1 MMVVCCRP
9 AKKAQSCGACLDARS
24 ESERVG
30 CRQAEEGK
38 EGRRGAVGAAAG
50 RKAAHGLTWW
60 TWCETRRKCVAE
72 SGCVM
77 CVAAVLHCEHF
88 REAAYARFLSSVNI
102 WDNVWKPRGRR
113 RRSQSSVGAAS
124 VEGDRYKGCHRD
136 FKAGR
141 REQQGVASVRAC
153 RGRTPSKAA
162 ILQTRVFPGKRVL
175 AARVFDPRL
184 AGPNSDVRALG
195 VHI

>member
-9 AKKAQSCGACLDARS
+9 AKKAQSWGACLDARS

-88 REAAYARFLSSVNI
+88 REAVYARFLSSANI

-124 VEGDRYKGCHRD
+124 VEGDRYKVPPRFQSGSTRIAGGC
-136 FKAGR
+136 K
-141 REQQGVASVRAC
+141 C
-153 RGRTPSKAA
+153 
-162 ILQTRVFPGKRVL
+162 
-175 AARVFDPRL
+175 ARVSGADSIQGCNSSD
-184 AGPNSDVRALG
+184 ACVSGEEGPCGSCV
-195 VHI
+195 